1 MRLVI
6 FSNPPNSCTRRSTP
20 YIFNPK
26 PLSIHNLTNPG
37 AQCWRRRAR
46 ARAALAPPQADAA
59 GPRRLE
65 DPSLHIA
72 MEKHQGTQHL
82 TLQPQ
87 TPYNHQGYT
96 IPLHMRL
103 AADGRGAQ
111 TVEINDKFA
120 HFNESLSIAQEAAR
134 EAITARARER
144 EAAAR
149 REKEVH
155 EERLRMKAQEARLG
169 RAGFNVDEAAVPAAA
184 AGVPARG
191 NESYSGGGGGGGGG
205 RRGGD
210 VEEESPE
217 KEPTPE
223 KETREEREERRKRDD
238 LRYRP
243 SSFFIAGFAH

>member
-1 MRLVI
+1 VLH
-6 FSNPPNSCTRRSTP
+6 SPPRKLTP
-20 YIFNPK
+20 QDHDDWKIPPCISQWKNTKVPHAYLDNPK
-26 PLSIHNLTNPG
+26 PLTIT
-37 AQCWRRRAR
+37 
-46 ARAALAPPQADAA
+46 
-59 GPRRLE
+59 
-65 DPSLHIA
+65 
-72 MEKHQGTQHL
+72 
-82 TLQPQ
+82 
-87 TPYNHQGYT
+87 QGYT

-169 RAGFNVDEAAVPAAA
+169 RAGFNVDEAPVQAAA
-184 AGVPARG
+184 AAVASRG
-191 NESYSGGGGGGGGG
+191 NESYSAGGGGGG

-238 LRYRP
+238 LRCRP
-243 SSFFIAGFAH
+243 SSVFIAGFAH